1 MRQSITFQTMGKC
14 VASVKA
20 RGFWDSVP
28 PVCDGTGMNKVVTA
42 QFLRLVEEAGEFQE
56 AYTMKEIHG
65 LDKALDELADMAV
78 VLAQFVELTGLNLGA
93 LVAAQRAQND
103 TGAYRKDESLVM
115 QLGRLSRTLRYAKDG
130 DYADCW
136 EPLLAI
142 LFRIEAMASRF
153 CAADFN
159 QVIISKLERD
169 EKRGRLHG
177 AAGVAVGGA

>member
-1 MRQSITFQTMGKC
+1 MKQSITFQTMGKC

-65 LDKALDELADMAV
+65 LDKAIDELADMAV
-78 VLAQFVELTGLNLGA
+78 VLAQFVALTGLDLGA

-115 QLGRLSRTLRYAKDG
+115 QLGRLSRTLRYAKD
-130 DYADCW
+130 DYCDCW
-136 EPLLAI
+136 EPILCI
-142 LFRIEAMASRF
+142 LFRVEAMASKF

-177 AAGVAVGGA
+177 ADGVAVGGA